1 MTAFVL
7 TPAAAQDLE
16 AIWEFVAQDNSAAAD
31 RVLKALE
38 NAMRKLARNPGMG
51 HRREDLADRC
61 HRFLLVYS
69 YLVVYRVETEPL
81 QVLRVLHAA
90 RDVQALLGFTLGET

>member
-1 MTAFVL
+1 MNAFVL
-7 TPAAAQDLE
+7 TPAAAQDLQ
-16 AIWEFVAQDNSAAAD
+16 AIWEFVAQDNTAAAD

-38 NAMRKLARNPGMG
+38 NGMRKLARNPGMG
-51 HRREDLADRC
+51 HRRDDLADRR

-69 YLVVYRVETEPL
+69 YLVVYRAETKPL

-90 RDVQALLGFTLGET
+90 RDVQALLGFAPEET